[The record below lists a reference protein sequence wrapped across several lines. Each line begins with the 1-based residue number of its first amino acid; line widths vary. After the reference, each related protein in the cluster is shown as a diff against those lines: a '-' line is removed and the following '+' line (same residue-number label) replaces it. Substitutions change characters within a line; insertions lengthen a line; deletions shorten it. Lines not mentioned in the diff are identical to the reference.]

1 MEGKSDFY
9 NGEYAR
15 DFATGSTR
23 DSDNRD
29 THEESCGGKL
39 QSWAIA
45 ATDSSAETAVEAD
58 TSTTSC
64 VRWSRPGATR
74 LGAVW
79 AGPEDV
85 SA

>member
-1 MEGKSDFY
+1 MEGKSDYY
-9 NGEYAR
+9 NGEFAR
-15 DFATGSTR
+15 DFATGLTR
-23 DSDNRD
+23 DNRD

-74 LGAVW
+74 LWAVR